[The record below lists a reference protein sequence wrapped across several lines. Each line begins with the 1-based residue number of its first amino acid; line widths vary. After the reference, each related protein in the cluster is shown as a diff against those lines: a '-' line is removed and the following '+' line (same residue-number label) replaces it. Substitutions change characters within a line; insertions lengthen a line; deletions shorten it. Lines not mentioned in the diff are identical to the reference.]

1 MVTQHSFGSVTFQW
15 NIVYRIVIFFKART
29 RSHVKYR
36 DGNWMKKLTFY
47 VKFYA
52 EYCRFNSGIPYFRLS
67 HCFCVFK
74 KIIIKP
80 QKRFAS
86 TFIGVF
92 IVLIFFFWCIFHF
105 KCPPRICCFSKMSDS
120 ESEEN
125 RIKYVDES
133 KSYNYYFFYDQ
144 VNQGK
149 IKDVYRKIFL
159 RKKLITFKTYSRSL
173 AYWKVENQWCLS
185 ISKYDTQSI
194 A

>member
-1 MVTQHSFGSVTFQW
+1 
-15 NIVYRIVIFFKART
+15 
-29 RSHVKYR
+29 
-36 DGNWMKKLTFY
+36 
-47 VKFYA
+47 
-52 EYCRFNSGIPYFRLS
+52 
-67 HCFCVFK
+67 
-74 KIIIKP
+74 
-80 QKRFAS
+80 
-86 TFIGVF
+86 
-92 IVLIFFFWCIFHF
+92 
-105 KCPPRICCFSKMSDS
+105 MSDS